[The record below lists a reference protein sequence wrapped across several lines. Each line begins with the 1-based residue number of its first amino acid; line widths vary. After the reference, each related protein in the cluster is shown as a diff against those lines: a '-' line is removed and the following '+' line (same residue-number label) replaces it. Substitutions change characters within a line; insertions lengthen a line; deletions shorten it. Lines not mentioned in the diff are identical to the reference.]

1 MCLKCKKNA
10 QVVGSQE
17 LFKIIVQMF
26 VFYKMCNNI
35 FMIPNNVPLLPLPLP
50 RKQQSTCYVMIQ
62 SQSSLHLFLP
72 ITRFAVGWRA
82 WFQATLPGGGEPR
95 PHSPAT
101 SCNLTYSTDHRFK
114 DSSQLQ
120 PDILQWSQAYSLLYQ
135 RFYTGHRLVLS
146 QLASTRDTIPIK
158 SNLGTLATRQPEVPY
173 QSQERGLPATS
184 FNHKNSKTF
193 NITCP
198 NVWQTL
204 AIKV

>member
-10 QVVGSQE
+10 QVVGTQE

-101 SCNLTYSTDHRFK
+101 SCNQTYSTDHRFK
-114 DSSQLQ
+114 DSNQLQ
-120 PDILQWSQAYSLLYQ
+120 PDRLHRSQAYIVSC
-135 RFYTGHRLVLS
+135 
-146 QLASTRDTIPIK
+146 TRDFIPVTGWYFR
-158 SNLGTLATRQPEVPY
+158 NQPQPEILYRSKVIQVLQQLDNQRY
-173 QSQERGLPATS
+173 LTS
-184 FNHKNSKTF
+184 HKNMVCQQPVSITKT
-193 NITCP
+193 P
-198 NVWQTL
+198 KLLTL
-204 AIKV
+204 HVLTSGRHQQ